1 MKTIN
6 VMTKQIATILGG
18 ILIVAGLIGFVA
30 PGLMG
35 MHLSLLHNVIHLVS
49 GALALC
55 FGLAGS
61 LSAAKTFCT
70 LFGLVYGL
78 LGVLGFILAGPGGMW
93 TIVPEHLTLGTLD
106 HIIHAI
112 LGGLFLF
119 AGLYQKTAPTQ
130 TSAPH

>member
-1 MKTIN
+1 
-6 VMTKQIATILGG
+6 MTKQIATILGG
-18 ILIVAGLIGFVA
+18 ILIVAGLVGFAA

-35 MHLSLLHNVIHLVS
+35 MHLSPVHNLIHLVS

-78 LGVLGFILAGPGGMW
+78 LGALGFILAGPGGMW
-93 TIVPEHLTLGTLD
+93 TIVPEFTLGTMD
-106 HIIHAI
+106 HIIHVI

-119 AGLYQKTAPTQ
+119 AGFYQKTAT
-130 TSAPH
+130 TSVPH

>member
-1 MKTIN
+1 
-6 VMTKQIATILGG
+6 MTKQIATILGG
-18 ILIVAGLIGFVA
+18 ILIVAGLVGFVA

-35 MHLSLLHNVIHLVS
+35 MHLSPVHNVIHLVS
-49 GALALC
+49 GALALG

-61 LSAAKTFCT
+61 FSATRTFCT

-93 TIVPEHLTLGTLD
+93 TIAPQLTLGTMD
-106 HIIHAI
+106 HIIHVI

-119 AGLYQKTAPTQ
+119 AGLYRKTARTQ
-130 TSAPH
+130 TSVPQ

>member
-1 MKTIN
+1 MKTNN

-18 ILIVAGLIGFVA
+18 ILIVAGLVGFAA
-30 PGLMG
+30 PGFMG
-35 MHLSLLHNVIHLVS
+35 MHLSPVHNLIHLVS

-70 LFGLVYGL
+70 FFGLVYGL

-93 TIVPEHLTLGTLD
+93 TIVPELTLGTMD
-106 HIIHAI
+106 HIIHVI

-119 AGLYQKTAPTQ
+119 AGLYRKPAFTQ
-130 TSAPH
+130 TSGPH

>member
-1 MKTIN
+1 VKTNN
-6 VMTKQIATILGG
+6 VMTKQIVTILGG
-18 ILIVAGLIGFVA
+18 ILIVAGLVGFAA

-35 MHLSLLHNVIHLVS
+35 MHLSPVHNVIHLVS

-61 LSAAKTFCT
+61 FSAAKTFCT
-70 LFGLVYGL
+70 LFGLIYGL

-93 TIVPEHLTLGTLD
+93 AIVPQLTLGTMD
-106 HIIHAI
+106 HIIHVI

-119 AGLYQKTAPTQ
+119 AGFYQKTAPMR
-130 TSAPH
+130 TSALH

>member
-1 MKTIN
+1 
-6 VMTKQIATILGG
+6 MTKQIATILGG
-18 ILIVAGLIGFVA
+18 ILIVAGLVGFAA

-35 MHLSLLHNVIHLVS
+35 MHLSPVHNLIHLVS

-93 TIVPEHLTLGTLD
+93 TISVPEFTLGTMD
-106 HIIHAI
+106 HIIHVI

-119 AGLYQKTAPTQ
+119 AGFYQKTATTR
-130 TSAPH
+130 TSVPH